1 MDVYVYRLGVSLCLS
16 SANEQ
21 EVFFF
26 TQLVYKGTCSDTVK
40 ILLR

>member
-1 MDVYVYRLGVSLCLS
+1 MDVYVYRLGVSSCLS

-26 TQLVYKGTCSDTVK
+26 YTISLQGDMFWYRKNTT
-40 ILLR
+40 